1 MKKFFLTVTLF
12 FYSLTPFAEI
22 TIIQEINDL
31 LIDKINGIVLLI
43 STLFTSIGAFIT
55 WVLTRKYEQKKVVSL
70 TKKETKINNVEGDT
84 ALINQL
90 DLLLKK
96 VADMSEAML
105 KVQEQIS
112 ELSEREYSYKAA
124 FHRLTLLCDE
134 VCTDAEF
141 CKMKIKKVLTD
152 LKLEQDEIGSSREN
166 S

>member
-1 MKKFFLTVTLF
+1 MKKYFITIALIFITF
-12 FYSLTPFAEI
+12 KSFAEI

-31 LIDKINGIVLLI
+31 LVDKLNGVVVLI
-43 STLFTSIGAFIT
+43 STLFTSIGALIT
-55 WVLTRKYEQKKVVSL
+55 WILTKKHEQNRAVSL
-70 TKKETKINNVEGDT
+70 SKKETKVNNVEGDT

-112 ELSEREYSYKAA
+112 DLSNREFSYKAA

-141 CKMKIKKVLTD
+141 CKLKIKKVLTE
-152 LKLEQDEIGSSREN
+152 LKIEQYEN
-166 S
+166 RNTA